1 MAWDNEGTRAG
12 DYGTCAPCGNT
23 YHADDP
29 AWADDTPADRDPICQ
44 NCDAQ
49 RREDT
54 GEDLQHDTNLEL
66 ETFGPAIP

>member
-1 MAWDNEGTRAG
+1 MAWDDEGIRAG

-29 AWADDTPADRDPICQ
+29 MWAEDTPAGRDPICQ
-44 NCDAQ
+44 ACRDD
-49 RREDT
+49 EK
-54 GEDLQHDTNLEL
+54 HDTNLEL